1 MKSRQR
7 MPMLL
12 LILLPLLTLEVMA
25 QASIPQR
32 IMWQGIA
39 RDESGAVISNQ
50 SMTVRFSILDGSA
63 LGNTVYIERHQAATN
78 EFGLFTLHIGGGTP
92 DLGNFSQIDWG
103 SNVKY
108 LRVELDVSREGE
120 YVNLG
125 TSQLVSVPYALAA
138 GKPRDLRISDLV
150 DVSSTTPQNGS
161 TLVFNGEEWV
171 PGPGPGTSGISTNET
186 LTGAGTEASP
196 LGLARQGATFRQVL
210 KWDGGGW
217 RPADDEGE
225 DFTAG
230 RAIEI
235 SNGEIRHGDH
245 TGDVTGSAQ
254 LTVTGLR
261 GQPLVPLL
269 PGDGQVLKY
278 FVGEGWMPAPDNSQA
293 FFPGNGISINGNLI
307 SNSVWQVSGSNIF
320 RTSGNVGIG
329 TGNPQQQLHVG
340 GAIQFGGAL
349 MPQGKAGLDGQ
360 ILVSDG
366 PGKVPVWTNPRDAI
380 GGNYWSTTGNAD
392 INVGV
397 NFLGTT
403 DANPLLL
410 KTNGTERIRVTA
422 TGNVG
427 IGETTPGTAL
437 EVGGGD
443 VYVNNSANG
452 VVLRSPNGSC
462 WRITVDNSGNLT
474 TTAIACP

>member
-1 MKSRQR
+1 MKARLR
-7 MPMLL
+7 MPALL
-12 LILLPLLTLEVMA
+12 AALTLITVDGLA
-25 QASIPQR
+25 QTSIPQR
-32 IMWQGIA
+32 ISWQGIA
-39 RDESGAVISNQ
+39 REESGTVIPNQ
-50 SMTVRFSILDGSA
+50 SVIVRFSILDGSA
-63 LGNTVYIERHQAATN
+63 LGNLIYMERHQATTN
-78 EFGLFTLHIGGGTP
+78 EFGLMTLHIGGGTP
-92 DLGNFSQIDWG
+92 DVGTFGGIDWG

-120 YVNLG
+120 FVNLG

-138 GKPRDLRISDLV
+138 GKPRDMKISDLV
-150 DVSSTTPQNGS
+150 DVASTAPQTGS
-161 TLVFNGEEWV
+161 ALVFDVDEWV
-171 PGPGPGTSGISTNET
+171 PGLAPGSSGISTDAT

-196 LGLARQGATFRQVL
+196 IGLARQGAAFNEVL
-210 KWDGGGW
+210 KWDGAAWTPGE
-217 RPADDEGE
+217 DEGE
-225 DFTAG
+225 NLVAG

-235 SNGEIRHGDH
+235 SNGEVRHGDH
-245 TGDVTGSAQ
+245 TGDVTGSAA
-254 LTVTGLR
+254 LSVVGLR
-261 GQPLVPLL
+261 GQPIVPLL

-278 FVGEGWMPAPDNSQA
+278 FVGQGWMPAPDNSQA

-366 PGKVPVWTNPRDAI
+366 AGKAPVWTNPRDAI

-410 KTNGTERIRVTA
+410 KTNGVERIRITS
-422 TGNVG
+422 TGNIG

-443 VYVNNSANG
+443 VYVNSSANG
-452 VVLRSPNGSC
+452 VILRSPNGGC
-462 WRITVDNSGNLT
+462 WRITVDNAGTLT
-474 TTAIACP
+474 TTAVTCP